1 MVNLT
6 AMSSKIWPRMNSP
19 KSVGLDVSELEYL
32 DIQVV
37 RWQQSL
43 PEELSYTHSEQDN
56 LDEQSTRLRVLLYL
70 RANQVRIL
78 TGRQVLLSTS
88 TIMDNLNYANTVVGV
103 IKDTIHVLS
112 RLHQTTE
119 RYRKFQAFYNYFLI
133 SALAALFLA
142 VAHAPAQ
149 YAASCRDEF
158 YLALDIVRNLSSS
171 SFLAKRLWK
180 TIRVLKEIG
189 PQIGLA
195 IRNNATS
202 TQLVSTPED
211 AHSSAAVAMAN
222 LAGHQMDSLQTYAQ
236 HPQQP
241 PSGADP
247 AAMQSWE
254 NWNVMADD
262 LTNLFEAAGNR
273 PAYTPSPAQTVH
285 ADGRELTWLFGQPQ
299 RQDGFSRAFRDLF

>member
-1 MVNLT
+1 MVVLT
-6 AMSSKIWPRMNSP
+6 AMSSKIWPRMNTP
-19 KSVGLDVSELEYL
+19 KNESVDVNELEYL
-32 DIQVV
+32 DIQVI

-43 PEELSYTHSEQDN
+43 PEGLSYTHTEQDN

-78 TGRQVLLSTS
+78 IGRQVLLSTS
-88 TIMDNLNYANTVVGV
+88 AIMENLNYANTVVGV
-103 IKDTIHVLS
+103 IKDTIQVLS
-112 RLHQTTE
+112 HLHQTTE

-149 YAASCRDEF
+149 YASSCRDEF
-158 YLALDIVRNLSSS
+158 YLALDIVRSLSSS

-189 PQIGLA
+189 PKIGLV
-195 IRNNATS
+195 IHNNYTTTAA
-202 TQLVSTPED
+202 VSTPDD

-222 LAGHQMDSLQTYAQ
+222 LAGHPMDSLPAYSQ
-236 HPQQP
+236 PQSQP
-241 PSGADP
+241 PPGADP
-247 AAMQSWE
+247 AAVQSWE

-262 LTNLFEAAGNR
+262 LTSLFEAAGNR
-273 PAYTPSPAQTVH
+273 PAYTPTTTQRVN
-285 ADGRELTWLFGQPQ
+285 ADGRELPWLFGQ
-299 RQDGFSRAFRDLF
+299 QDGFSRAFRDLF